1 MGGGEEENPDNV
13 GGETETHEYV
23 FGYQYDNE
31 SKLLTI
37 TYDCECGETYN
48 GAIQFFITDSAENT
62 TVEVLNG
69 NGSIDFTDKQDDYTV
84 IVIEESGNVI
94 GVLDVKNK
102 VEEPNVPD
110 EPEVPVEPDVPSE
123 PDEPNEPS
131 DTTEPENP
139 VEPNEPTEPET
150 PNEDKEEKGN
160 SSLLPVLLVI
170 FVVLGVGGAVTYILI
185 KKNKNKNKNK
195 KEKGDK

>member
-1 MGGGEEENPDNV
+1 M
-13 GGETETHEYV
+13 Y
-23 FGYQYDNE
+23 
-31 SKLLTI
+31 S
-37 TYDCECGETYN
+37 

-69 NGSIDFTDKQDDYTV
+69 NGSIDFTEKQDDYTV

-102 VEEPNVPD
+102 VEEPVVPD
-110 EPEVPVEPDVPSE
+110 KPEVPSE
-123 PDEPNEPS
+123 PDEPKEPS
-131 DTTEPENP
+131 DTTEPESP
-139 VEPNEPTEPET
+139 VEPNEPIEPEI
-150 PNEDKEEKGN
+150 PNKDKEEKGN

-185 KKNKNKNKNK
+185 KKNKNKNK

>member
-1 MGGGEEENPDNV
+1 M
-13 GGETETHEYV
+13 
-23 FGYQYDNE
+23 
-31 SKLLTI
+31 
-37 TYDCECGETYN
+37 
-48 GAIQFFITDSAENT
+48 
-62 TVEVLNG
+62 LNG

-102 VEEPNVPD
+102 VDEPN
-110 EPEVPVEPDVPSE
+110 VPVEPDVPSE
-123 PDEPNEPS
+123 PIEPNEPS

-170 FVVLGVGGAVTYILI
+170 FAVLGIGGAVTYILI

>member
-1 MGGGEEENPDNV
+1 M
-13 GGETETHEYV
+13 
-23 FGYQYDNE
+23 
-31 SKLLTI
+31 
-37 TYDCECGETYN
+37 
-48 GAIQFFITDSAENT
+48 
-62 TVEVLNG
+62 LNG

-110 EPEVPVEPDVPSE
+110 EPEVPVAPDVPSE

-139 VEPNEPTEPET
+139 VEPIEPTDPEI

-170 FVVLGVGGAVTYILI
+170 FAVLGIGGAVTYILI
-185 KKNKNKNKNK
+185 KKNKNKIKNK